1 MNSKVPASV
10 SSTQEDAGMSCGDL
24 AASDEVIPGSQETDP
39 NCQRNYKESLF
50 LKMLS
55 DAEAA
60 SNAAAIQLVSFQD
73 SMDSRHLA
81 TNKHQLTRQ
90 KGLLLEKLEDFKQ
103 KNKSVRQKF
112 KQLQEMEAGRID
124 VNDQIDML
132 LRKVSQADSENEHL
146 KSDLRV
152 TERRLEEAMDLRR
165 EGQENLKSAVNLTK
179 SVEAICTH
187 LQGQLLN
194 KEAENSSLSE
204 HIQSLEGTLAEQ
216 KLKIDDLKGCI
227 SSLTVKAEQDKESFR
242 KATRAQKQRA
252 ERFEVA
258 IEKCFAQLKEKEA
271 QLTSARLE
279 RDSKRQQ
286 KEQMMDET
294 NKLIARVELL
304 QSQIA
309 DLTAKLQS
317 EKDEFT
323 AVNES
328 ATQLVEKLRA
338 ENEELSIDNA
348 GLKVSLT
355 KLEQQLADSESALLE
370 ETAVCQEWKH
380 QAEQCRCQITELQTE
395 IDDLRIKYVKLLREM
410 NKARDEKETEVE
422 KMGSQAKL
430 LRCTAEMRE
439 SIHEANLEL
448 QEKVNHLY
456 NQIDKLQ
463 QENLELVRRLA
474 AQEEAQSY
482 SNRQL
487 DERSSECHALS
498 RQLEAALSDVKQ
510 QVNKVKDQASSKEK
524 FLQTKILELEAEKS
538 RRENELRLLVQS
550 KHSLEKQFE
559 VRLNDLQLR
568 LDQSESRK
576 QSIQN
581 YVDFLKN
588 SYKTM
593 FVEGLQT
600 STFASSP
607 YVLK

>member
-165 EGQENLKSAVNLTK
+165 EG
-179 SVEAICTH
+179 
-187 LQGQLLN
+187 QGQLLN

-456 NQIDKLQ
+456 NLVVCLFVCLFACSQIDKLQ